1 MRVPACEESLLACG
15 HVAFH
20 IVTIVS
26 IVPVVTID
34 TIGTINN
41 SKENHLIT

>member
-15 HVAFH
+15 HVAFY
-20 IVTIVS
+20 IVTI
-26 IVPVVTID
+26 VTID
-34 TIGTINN
+34 TIGTIKN